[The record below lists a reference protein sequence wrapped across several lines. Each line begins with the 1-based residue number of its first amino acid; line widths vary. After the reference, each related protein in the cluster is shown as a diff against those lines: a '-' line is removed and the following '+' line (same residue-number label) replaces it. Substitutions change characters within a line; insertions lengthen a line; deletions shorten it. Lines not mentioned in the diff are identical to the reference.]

1 MNKQMYL
8 IFGCHSHQPVGNFD
22 HVFAEAY
29 EKAYK
34 PFLDVLERHPG
45 IHVTQHFTGPLLDWF
60 LKHQPRFLQRL
71 RAHVEAGQIEIMGGA
86 YYEPLLCA
94 IPRRDSL
101 EQIKRM
107 NGFCEKHF
115 GQPPRGMW
123 LTERVWEPHMP
134 AIMAQAGIEYTALD
148 DTHFQYGGLRRE
160 ELFGYYV
167 TEDEGYAVKVFPIL
181 KPLRYAIP
189 FHQVHKSIEFLRAN
203 ASSEGPPCA
212 VIHDDGEKF
221 GVWPETHRSVYEE
234 GWLDEFFQAVTEEK
248 EWLHSVTYREYLE
261 QAGPLGRVYLTCAS
275 YEEMMAWALPTD
287 MQRRLKRVEEWVN
300 RDETIGPDAQ
310 LFLRGGFWRGF
321 LAKYPE
327 ANNMH
332 KKMLYVSH
340 KLQKLEAEKGPSTCE
355 EARLL
360 LHQGQCNCAYW
371 HGVFGGLY
379 LNHLRTA
386 VYEKLIR
393 AETCLD
399 ELVDRPQGWTKVEE
413 VDFDADG
420 NDEVILENSQLW
432 LGLSPYDGGGL
443 FELDYKPKAFNLNNV
458 LTRRDELYHDDL
470 REGRVSVGDE
480 GGGDQSIHE
489 LIRAKESGLEA
500 YLIYDN
506 YRRISLRDHFVD
518 SDVTETELWANTF
531 EERGDFAT
539 APYAYETGN
548 GEVTLTRAGVV
559 HSSQGGGALVRVSK
573 TIRLAEGDSTFT
585 IRYDLDNIGDESV
598 STCFGVEFLA
608 NLLSGATFDRYYRS
622 DDRDLGNPK
631 LGEHGCH
638 EEINHWALRDDWQ
651 QLELGLRFNVPAT
664 LFHFPLETVSQ
675 SEGGQERIYQ
685 GSVVFPVW
693 PLVIDAG
700 QRTSLE
706 VIIELSETGS

>member
-1 MNKQMYL
+1 MNEQMRL

-34 PFLDVLERHPG
+34 PFVDVLERHPD

-60 LKHQPRFLQRL
+60 LEHQPRFLQRL
-71 RAHVEAGQIEIMGGA
+71 GEFVNAGQIEIMGGA

-94 IPRRDSL
+94 IPQRDSI

-107 NGFCEKHF
+107 NAFCERHF
-115 GQPPRGMW
+115 GAPPRGMW

-134 AIMAQAGIEYTALD
+134 SIMAQAGIEYTALD
-148 DTHFQYGGLRRE
+148 DTHFQYSGLQRE

-167 TEDEGYAVKVFPIL
+167 TEDEGSAVKVFPIL

-189 FHQVHKSIEFLRAN
+189 FHQVHESIAYLRRH
-203 ASSEGPPCA
+203 ASSHTHPCA

-221 GVWPETHRSVYEE
+221 GVWPETHKSVYEE
-234 GWLDEFFQAVTEEK
+234 GWLEEFFQTVEHEKAWLRAVT
-248 EWLHSVTYREYLE
+248 YGEYLE
-261 QAGPLGRVYLTCAS
+261 EAGALGRIYLTCAS
-275 YEEMMAWALPTD
+275 YEEMMAWALPTE
-287 MQRRLKRVEEWVN
+287 MQRRLKRVEDWADH
-300 RDETIGPDAQ
+300 DESIGSDAK

-332 KKMLYVSH
+332 KKMLFVSR
-340 KLQKLEAEKGPSTCE
+340 KLEKLEAEKGAEACK

-386 VYEKLIR
+386 IYDRLIR
-393 AETCLD
+393 AERRLD
-399 ELVDRPQGWTKVEE
+399 ALMDRPSGWTNVQ
-413 VDFDADG
+413 VLDFDADG
-420 NDEVILENSQLW
+420 ADEIILENSRLW
-432 LGLSPYDGGGL
+432 LGLSPHDGGAL
-443 FELDYKPKAFNLNNV
+443 FELDFKPKAFNFGNV

-470 REGRVSVGDE
+470 REGRVSVGGE
-480 GGGDQSIHE
+480 GEGDQSIHE
-489 LIRAKESGLEA
+489 LVRAKEAGLER
-500 YLIYDN
+500 YLIYDDC
-506 YRRISLRDHFVD
+506 RRVSLRDHFLAP
-518 SDVTETELWANTF
+518 DVSETQLWDNSF
-531 EERGDFAT
+531 DERGDFAT
-539 APYAYETGN
+539 GHYSAETRQDG
-548 GEVTLTRAGVV
+548 VTLTRAGVV
-559 HSSQGGGALVRVSK
+559 RSADGGAALVRLHK
-573 TIRLAEGDSTFT
+573 AIQLRPDDSTFT
-585 IRYDLDNIGDESV
+585 IRYDIDNIGDDTL
-598 STCFGVEFLA
+598 STQLGMEFA
-608 NLLSGATFDRYYRS
+608 VNLLSGATFDRYYRS

-631 LGEHGCH
+631 LGEHGRR
-638 EEINHWALRDDWQ
+638 EGINHLALRDDWQ
-651 QLELGLRFNVPAT
+651 QLELGLRLQAPAT
-664 LFHFPLETVSQ
+664 IFYFPLETVSQ

-693 PLVIDAG
+693 PITLDAG
-700 QRTSLE
+700 QRTS
-706 VIIELSETGS
+706 VELTVELLETGY